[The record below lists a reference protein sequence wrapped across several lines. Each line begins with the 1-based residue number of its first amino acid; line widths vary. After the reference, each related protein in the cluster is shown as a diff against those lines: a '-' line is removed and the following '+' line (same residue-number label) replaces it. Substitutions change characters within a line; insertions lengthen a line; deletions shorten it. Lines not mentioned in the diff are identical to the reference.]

1 MKGERE
7 PLAATASST
16 PHASADAA
24 EAAAPAASRA
34 TAGSSVA
41 PSLSVPAI
49 DDAATAAPSPS
60 NAAAY
65 AAGTPECLP
74 AAGAVALRAINLTGG
89 YGDRQ
94 VLHNVSIDVH
104 AGELLAI
111 VGPNGAGKSTL
122 LKILSGALPPWSG
135 VAELEGRPLAAYDR
149 RAIARR
155 LAMVAQENLVAFR
168 FSVLEIVLMGR
179 APHLGPF
186 HFETRHDLAI
196 AHAALE
202 RFDLL
207 GLARRPIQELSGG
220 ERKRVFLARALAQD
234 PHVALLDEPTAF
246 LDLRH
251 VAEIFARLR
260 ELRIERGLAVVATLH
275 DLNAAALHADR
286 VLLMKDGATAG
297 YGTPEEVFT
306 AANLRAVYETE
317 VYVGRNPANGSIT
330 VLPGA
335 IVRPGKWD

>member
-1 MKGERE
+1 VKGERE
-7 PLAATASST
+7 PLA
-16 PHASADAA
+16 
-24 EAAAPAASRA
+24 
-34 TAGSSVA
+34 
-41 PSLSVPAI
+41 
-49 DDAATAAPSPS
+49 
-60 NAAAY
+60 
-65 AAGTPECLP
+65 PECLP

-135 VAELEGRPLAAYDR
+135 VAELEGLPLAAYDR

-196 AHAALE
+196 AYAALE

-220 ERKRVFLARALAQD
+220 ERKRVFLARALAQN

-275 DLNAAALHADR
+275 DLNAAAQHADR

-306 AANLRAVYETE
+306 ADNVRAVYETE

-330 VLPGA
+330 VLPGPHSP
-335 IVRPGKWD
+335 RRDRTSP

>member
-1 MKGERE
+1 MKSDAERLGIAAD
-7 PLAATASST
+7 LAG
-16 PHASADAA
+16 SAAA
-24 EAAAPAASRA
+24 EIEDHTRNPAGAHAQA
-34 TAGSSVA
+34 TAGTVVPPDRDGATECVA
-41 PSLSVPAI
+41 EAS
-49 DDAATAAPSPS
+49 
-60 NAAAY
+60 
-65 AAGTPECLP
+65 
-74 AAGAVALRAINLTGG
+74 AVAMRAVNLTAG
-89 YGDRQ
+89 YGDRE
-94 VLHNVSIDVH
+94 VLHGVSIDLH

-122 LKILSGALPPWSG
+122 LKILGGALRPWSG
-135 VAELEGRPLAAYDR
+135 SVDLEGRPLAEYDR

-179 APHLGPF
+179 APHLGAF
-186 HFETRHDLAI
+186 HFETRHDLEI

-202 RFDLL
+202 RFDLI

-251 VAEIFARLR
+251 VAEIFGRLR
-260 ELRIERGLAVVATLH
+260 ELRTERGLAVVATLH

-306 AANLRAVYETE
+306 ADNLRAVYETD
-317 VYVGRNPANGSIT
+317 VYVGRNPVNGAIT

-335 IVRPGKWD
+335 ATPPLPRDA

>member
-1 MKGERE
+1 MKGDSNR
-7 PLAATASST
+7 LAAGRAAT
-16 PHASADAA
+16 PAGENAGDSAQA
-24 EAAAPAASRA
+24 R
-34 TAGSSVA
+34 
-41 PSLSVPAI
+41 I
-49 DDAATAAPSPS
+49 DDRAHAIARTVLES
-60 NAAAY
+60 NRD
-65 AAGTPECLP
+65 GTTECV
-74 AAGAVALRAINLTGG
+74 AEAGAVAMRAINLTAG
-89 YGDRQ
+89 YGDRR
-94 VLHNVSIDVH
+94 VLHGVSIDVH
-104 AGELLAI
+104 ACELLAI

-122 LKILSGALPPWSG
+122 LRILGGALRPWSG
-135 VAELEGRPLAAYDR
+135 SVDLEGRPLAEYDR

-179 APHLGPF
+179 APHLGAF
-186 HFETRHDLAI
+186 HFETRHDLEI

-202 RFDLL
+202 RFDLI

-260 ELRIERGLAVVATLH
+260 ELRTERGLAVVATLH

-306 AANLRAVYETE
+306 ADNLRAVYETE
-317 VYVGRNPANGSIT
+317 VYVGRNPANGAIT
-330 VLPGA
+330 VLPGG
-335 IVRPGKWD
+335 VTSPPVPRDG

>member
-1 MKGERE
+1 M
-7 PLAATASST
+7 
-16 PHASADAA
+16 
-24 EAAAPAASRA
+24 
-34 TAGSSVA
+34 
-41 PSLSVPAI
+41 
-49 DDAATAAPSPS
+49 
-60 NAAAY
+60 
-65 AAGTPECLP
+65 
-74 AAGAVALRAINLTGG
+74 RAINLTAG
-89 YGDRQ
+89 YGDR
-94 VLHNVSIDVH
+94 VGLHGVSIDLH

-122 LKILSGALPPWSG
+122 LKILGGAQRPWRG
-135 VAELEGRPLAAYDR
+135 TVDLEGRPLGEYDR

-179 APHLGPF
+179 APHLGAF
-186 HFETRHDLAI
+186 HFESRHDLKI
-196 AHAALE
+196 AHSALE
-202 RFDLL
+202 RFDLI

-260 ELRIERGLAVVATLH
+260 ELRLERGLAVVATLH

-306 AANLRAVYETE
+306 ADNLRAVYETE
-317 VYVGRNPANGSIT
+317 VYVGRNPANGAIT

-335 IVRPGKWD
+335 TIPPASRER